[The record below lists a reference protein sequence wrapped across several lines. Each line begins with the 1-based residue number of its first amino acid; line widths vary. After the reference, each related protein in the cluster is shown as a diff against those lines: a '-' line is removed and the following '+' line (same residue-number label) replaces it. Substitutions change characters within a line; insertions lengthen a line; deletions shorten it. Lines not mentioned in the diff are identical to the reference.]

1 MAGQGQ
7 VTIEKL
13 RGFLRDLNPGARA
26 LLISELERKM
36 LSGDNA
42 AGAEIVLAELRR
54 SLREGKTKTSRFGD
68 PARVFFQT
76 LEPFLVDDTPDHRH
90 RGRIARA
97 TLEPMW
103 LWISNTLM
111 PEDAR
116 TYSEQVEQALL
127 AGDTDRAEHLARV
140 FQDRAVR
147 RIQQMLDG
155 VKDERERRRLTVQ
168 LGTPWAL
175 EDVQALRGIL
185 DARDGLAML
194 GSRLPGHINVL
205 QGPLLERV
213 KSQIDTPLGVRSD
226 LFLYSLALVMG
237 RLAAPWQLI
246 RLAIKEVGGDNAT
259 RIAET
264 PYAVA
269 VDMVLDEIE
278 RRARELVT
286 DLKSGRGIAVSA
298 LLKEV
303 HDALR
308 GIRSELDLPTESAW
322 AKQLIAVRADMSRML
337 TSEIELMSGRVR
349 RLIRPRPSKE
359 IAAGG
364 KLDADEVAEVESLI
378 GFLMTCRNYAGELAI
393 NEITQ
398 RVFNDLQ
405 KSLEA
410 GTNALLDALRQST
423 GSERSFRQSQ
433 VDAAIRFCNKVFGE
447 EYASLFA
454 KAADMTAPGERK
466 AAVRA

>member
-1 MAGQGQ
+1 
-7 VTIEKL
+7 
-13 RGFLRDLNPGARA
+13 
-26 LLISELERKM
+26 
-36 LSGDNA
+36 
-42 AGAEIVLAELRR
+42 
-54 SLREGKTKTSRFGD
+54 
-68 PARVFFQT
+68 
-76 LEPFLVDDTPDHRH
+76 
-90 RGRIARA
+90 
-97 TLEPMW
+97 
-103 LWISNTLM
+103 
-111 PEDAR
+111 
-116 TYSEQVEQALL
+116 
-127 AGDTDRAEHLARV
+127 
-140 FQDRAVR
+140 
-147 RIQQMLDG
+147 MLDG

-175 EDVQALRGIL
+175 EDVQAVRGIL

-213 KSQIDTPLGVRSD
+213 KSQIDTPLGARSD

-322 AKQLIAVRADMSRML
+322 AKQLIAVRAEMSRML
-337 TSEIELMSGRVR
+337 SSEIELMAGRVR

-364 KLDADEVAEVESLI
+364 KLDADEVVEVESLI

-410 GTNALLDALRQST
+410 ARTRCSTRFGNRPAASGRSVSRRSMRRYASATRCSARNMPRYSPKPPTWPRPANARRRRGPSRAIMRTLFAP
-423 GSERSFRQSQ
+423 ERSGR
-433 VDAAIRFCNKVFGE
+433 DADRASRLSTITGECRYSMVGGVPYLSVTIFCHSAE
-447 EYASLFA
+447 
-454 KAADMTAPGERK
+454 
-466 AAVRA
+466 